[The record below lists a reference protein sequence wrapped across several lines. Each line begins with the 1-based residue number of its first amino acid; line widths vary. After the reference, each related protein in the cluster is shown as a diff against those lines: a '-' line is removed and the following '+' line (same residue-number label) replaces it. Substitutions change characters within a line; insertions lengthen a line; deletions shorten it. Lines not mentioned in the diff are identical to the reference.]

1 MTSSLTKIL
10 QIINLVMSYLHIKF
24 WHYSALTLAS
34 LYQKLFE
41 DGLHPRTPTSSPFGL
56 FEVKKSLVPVGLILT
71 YCIQ

>member
-1 MTSSLTKIL
+1 
-10 QIINLVMSYLHIKF
+10 MSYLHIKF

-56 FEVKKSLVPVGLILT
+56 FEVKKKPGTSRVNIDILHT
-71 YCIQ
+71 IILCSA